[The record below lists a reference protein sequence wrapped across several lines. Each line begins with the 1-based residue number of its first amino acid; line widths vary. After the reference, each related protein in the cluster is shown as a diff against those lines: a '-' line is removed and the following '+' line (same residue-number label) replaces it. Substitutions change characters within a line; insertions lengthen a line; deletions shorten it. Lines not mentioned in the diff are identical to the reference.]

1 MFLFTLH
8 NCNIFFNIIH
18 VTFLIL
24 EFTLEICTE
33 QSLPDLLLST
43 VNLQDKTDHPI
54 TRYCLP
60 VSHGD
65 LFYPTV
71 KAKIDKMGKEYR
83 SKYDKVNLKI
93 IIIFSH
99 HLFTNIV
106 LCVILFEIIIIK
118 IFLL

>member
-83 SKYDKVNLKI
+83 SKYDKVNYINVKA
-93 IIIFSH
+93 
-99 HLFTNIV
+99 
-106 LCVILFEIIIIK
+106 
-118 IFLL
+118 